1 MLIEP
6 KKSPFSKE
14 LFSTT
19 TLRAYKENIIQ
30 VLIKIF
36 LDLIRN
42 FGLRIESVN
51 SSDIAVKK
59 NLHPRVNTSKNLHI

>member
-1 MLIEP
+1 M
-6 KKSPFSKE
+6 SKV
-14 LFSTT
+14 F
-19 TLRAYKENIIQ
+19 KENTIQ